1 MTNSRSPHLG
11 PLVSG
16 DEISSELRRRK
27 KTDNYKTVRGS
38 SPALVAKKVKLEQEE
53 GWRTFKQN
61 AKSTRMAKPKPKDE
75 QLEDEVWS
83 LLAQMGFKEMSKGRR
98 FTIAV
103 GEGLTPRQIDV
114 FSKDNETALIVECT
128 RRADPG
134 KRRMAPLIDKLIAIR
149 PQILKSIERA
159 YGRDSKPKVQFV
171 IATRNISWS
180 PADLA
185 KCQASQIAVIRD
197 GDLTYYSALVKHLKI
212 AARYQL
218 LAHLLGGRKVEG
230 LEKQVVATRGR
241 MGGDTFYTFL
251 IRPDDLLRIAYVGHK
266 GSLDMENL
274 ETYQRMLQPHRLRK
288 LAEFINQGGKFPTNI
303 VLNLKT
309 GLRSNKKSALQFDKK
324 ETYDDETL
332 GVLHLPQNYA
342 SAWVIDGQHR
352 LYGYAHARG
361 QEGFNQDSTLMPVLA
376 YENLPPDKEM
386 NLFIDINSKQVKV
399 SKGLLTELYADLHWH
414 STDPEEAFRALLSR
428 IASRLNRDRT
438 SPLHERVVVAG
449 KTKDR
454 YRCLTQTSIHD
465 GLRVSK
471 LVGTY
476 TRKTGVVPGP
486 LSGAQATDYDSSL
499 EKALFVLSE
508 GLSMFSAALPNQWNL
523 GDATGGYVCTNN
535 GIRALFHVMAD
546 VAEHVRLVDHADF
559 SLLNGE
565 ECVAELRPYLE
576 ALIEYFEEAS
586 AQEIRSFRRTGSSLT
601 AVRQQAH
608 GLAAQIQLRI
618 PAFNPPGLQEY
629 LDSRDE
635 EGTEE
640 ARTKVMKVQKKLFD
654 YVIPTL
660 RTHFGEG
667 WWTKGIP
674 LKIRK
679 ECMNRWEEKD
689 QEGQPEAQLFLL
701 NYIDICHLNWDVF
714 KAVISLDE
722 RDKDNRKVCTKW
734 IKELNDIRQITSHPE
749 RGILTPEQVGFVR
762 SVAEKVDQYFPEGV
776 G

>member
-1 MTNSRSPHLG
+1 
-11 PLVSG
+11 
-16 DEISSELRRRK
+16 
-27 KTDNYKTVRGS
+27 
-38 SPALVAKKVKLEQEE
+38 
-53 GWRTFKQN
+53 
-61 AKSTRMAKPKPKDE
+61 
-75 QLEDEVWS
+75 
-83 LLAQMGFKEMSKGRR
+83 
-98 FTIAV
+98 
-103 GEGLTPRQIDV
+103 
-114 FSKDNETALIVECT
+114 
-128 RRADPG
+128 
-134 KRRMAPLIDKLIAIR
+134 MAPLIEKLIAIR

-159 YGRDSKPKVQFV
+159 YGRHSKPKAQFV
-171 IATRNISWS
+171 IATRNIFWS
-180 PADLA
+180 AADLA

-197 GDLTYYSALVKHLKI
+197 RDLIYYSALVKHLKL

-218 LAHLLGGRKVEG
+218 LAHLLDGRKVEG
-230 LEKQVVATRGR
+230 LEKKVIATRGK
-241 MGGDTFYTFL
+241 MGGETFYTFL
-251 IRPDDLLRIAYVGHK
+251 IPPDDLLRIAYVGHK
-266 GSLDMENL
+266 GSLDMDNL
-274 ETYQRMLQPHRLRK
+274 KTYQRMLQPHRLKK
-288 LAEFINQGGKFPTNI
+288 LAEFINDGGKFPTNI

-309 GLRSNKKSALQFDKK
+309 GLRSSKKSALRFDVK
-324 ETYDDETL
+324 ETYGDEAL

-361 QEGFNQDSTLMPVLA
+361 HQGFSQDSTLMPVLA

-428 IASRLNRDRT
+428 IASRLNRDRS
-438 SPLHERVVVAG
+438 SPLHERIVVAG

-476 TRKTGVVPGP
+476 ARKTGVVPGP
-486 LSGAQATDYDSSL
+486 LSSALASDYDSSL
-499 EKALFVLSE
+499 EKALLVLSE
-508 GLSMFSAALPNQWNL
+508 CLSMFSAALPNQWNL
-523 GDATGGYVCTNN
+523 GDSTGGYVCTNN
-535 GIRALFHVMAD
+535 GIRALFHVIAD
-546 VAEHVRLVDHADF
+546 VAEHVRRVDHADF
-559 SLLNGE
+559 SLFSGE

-576 ALIEYFEEAS
+576 ALVEYFKGAS
-586 AQEIRSFRRTGSSLT
+586 AQEIRSFRRVGSSLT

-608 GLAAQIQLRI
+608 GLAAQIRVRI
-618 PAFNPPGLQEY
+618 PAFSPPGLQDY
-629 LDSRDE
+629 MDSRDE

-640 ARTKVMKVQKKLFD
+640 ARTKVMKIQKRLFD

-660 RTHFGEG
+660 RTNFGDN

-679 ECMNRWEEKD
+679 ECMIRWEDKD
-689 QEGQPEAQLFLL
+689 QKGQPEAQLFLL
-701 NYIDICHLNWDVF
+701 NYIDICHLNWEIF
-714 KAVISLDE
+714 REVISLDE
-722 RDKDNRKVCTKW
+722 KDRDNRKVCTRW

-749 RGILTPEQVGFVR
+749 RGILTPKQVAFVG
-762 SVAEKVDQYFPEGV
+762 SVAERVDQYFPESG